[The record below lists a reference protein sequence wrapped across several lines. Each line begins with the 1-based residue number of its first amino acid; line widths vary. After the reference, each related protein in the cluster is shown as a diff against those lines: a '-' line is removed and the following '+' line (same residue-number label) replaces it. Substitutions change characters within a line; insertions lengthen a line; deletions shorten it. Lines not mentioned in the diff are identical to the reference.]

1 MGRKILGCI
10 KKLNPQLQF
19 LGIPSLVGTQVLKG
33 IQDLCEGALC
43 HGVYIDLC
51 SLKLQSVQRIILD
64 RWLRKALPILYILSP
79 QIDIQ
84 SCLFAKYFFFF
95 FPNHFLRLAGVYPP
109 GCALKISAN
118 KKEGAWLNH
127 QRNPAAHTQA
137 IRNLPSLRDPGEENS
152 PRMWHTESSPQP
164 ATESSSCL
172 LLPSDS
178 VTPLICLCGCLF
190 AAEWINSCS

>member
-1 MGRKILGCI
+1 MISRVV
-10 KKLNPQLQF
+10 
-19 LGIPSLVGTQVLKG
+19 SLL
-33 IQDLCEGALC
+33 
-43 HGVYIDLC
+43 
-51 SLKLQSVQRIILD
+51 SL
-64 RWLRKALPILYILSP
+64 
-79 QIDIQ
+79 
-84 SCLFAKYFFFF
+84 FFFF

-118 KKEGAWLNH
+118 KKEGTWLNH

-178 VTPLICLCGCLF
+178 VTSLICLCGCLF
-190 AAEWINSCS
+190 AAEWISSCSQDSHSTSLHLQSAERRGMPQIPGS